1 MQNNISLNNDIL
13 DNLKIKAINRTITIQ
28 DGPVYHDE
36 YFDADLPSN
45 PLFVMVKFGVYP
57 LPYMSGDTKTWVSN
71 LTYKMV
77 RISSTTTKWEN
88 VNAQFIFIYR

>member
-45 PLFVMVKFGVYP
+45 PLFVMVKFGVGYQARRQNGK
-57 LPYMSGDTKTWVSN
+57 MSTHNSFLYIDNAMQKLIKTD
-71 LTYKMV
+71 
-77 RISSTTTKWEN
+77 SSPS
-88 VNAQFIFIYR
+88 